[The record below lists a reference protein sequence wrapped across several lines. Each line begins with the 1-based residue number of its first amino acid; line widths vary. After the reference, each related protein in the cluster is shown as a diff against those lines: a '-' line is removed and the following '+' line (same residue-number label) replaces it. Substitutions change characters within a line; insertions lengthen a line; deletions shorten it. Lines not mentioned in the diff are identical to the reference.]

1 MEQKSIA
8 RNYAF
13 LAIMLSAMV
22 LGALVGWF
30 FPAERN
36 AAGEIIG
43 PGATVLKPIGTVF
56 INMMFCVVV
65 PMVFASIASS
75 VANMKS
81 RKRAG
86 KIMGVT
92 VGTFVVTGAIAAVIM
107 FVMMKIFPPV
117 LAPWESLTAG
127 EIGEYASLPDMIVN
141 FFTAP
146 DFVGLLSRKAMLPL
160 IVFSLLFG
168 FAVNLNGGKETPVGR
183 FLDDLTNVMLKFVK
197 IITYYAPI
205 AFFGFFADLVATYG
219 SEVIGNY
226 GRALAVYYPLCFV
239 YIFTAFPL
247 FAWFGGGKGGV
258 KTMFQHIAKPAIVSL
273 GTCSSVAT
281 IPTNME
287 VSNDT
292 GVSKDVTD
300 MVLPLGATMHMDG
313 SCFSCVLKIAF
324 VFGVFGQDLSFS
336 KLVPIIL
343 VAVLSSVGMSGIPG
357 GGYIGEYIICSIFF
371 PTQIEIAF
379 PILIA
384 IGNLVDP
391 PATMINAS
399 GDYVVTYIVSRF
411 VDGKD
416 WLQKALASK
425 KEAA

>member
-127 EIGEYASLPDMIVN
+127 EIGEYAS
-141 FFTAP
+141 
-146 DFVGLLSRKAMLPL
+146 
-160 IVFSLLFG
+160 
-168 FAVNLNGGKETPVGR
+168 
-183 FLDDLTNVMLKFVK
+183 FLT
-197 IITYYAPI
+197 
-205 AFFGFFADLVATYG
+205 
-219 SEVIGNY
+219 
-226 GRALAVYYPLCFV
+226 
-239 YIFTAFPL
+239 
-247 FAWFGGGKGGV
+247 
-258 KTMFQHIAKPAIVSL
+258 
-273 GTCSSVAT
+273 
-281 IPTNME
+281 
-287 VSNDT
+287 
-292 GVSKDVTD
+292 
-300 MVLPLGATMHMDG
+300 
-313 SCFSCVLKIAF
+313 
-324 VFGVFGQDLSFS
+324 
-336 KLVPIIL
+336 
-343 VAVLSSVGMSGIPG
+343 
-357 GGYIGEYIICSIFF
+357 
-371 PTQIEIAF
+371 
-379 PILIA
+379 
-384 IGNLVDP
+384 
-391 PATMINAS
+391 
-399 GDYVVTYIVSRF
+399 
-411 VDGKD
+411 
-416 WLQKALASK
+416 
-425 KEAA
+425 